1 MKVVNIVGARPNFVK
16 IAPLMHAMEAST
28 KMEAVLVHTG
38 QHYDYN
44 MSESFFKELQ
54 IPEPDVYLNVGS
66 DTHGKQVAK
75 IMKKFDD
82 FCEEY
87 QPDLVVVVGD
97 VNSTMA
103 CSLVATK
110 RHIKVAHIEAGIRSY
125 DRGMPEEVNRIVTD
139 SIADLLLPPSQD
151 AVENLIKEGHT
162 TDQIQLVGNIMI
174 DTLLKNQQ
182 KILASNIL
190 QMLNV
195 LPKEYA
201 LLTLHRPS
209 NVDNTE
215 SLGNIIDALEVIQ
228 ENIHIVFPVH
238 PRTKKKIEE
247 FGLMSRINQMENIV
261 LTEPLG
267 YFDFGKL
274 VYDAKFV
281 MTDSG
286 GIQEETTVYQTP
298 CITIR
303 ENTERPVTVLE
314 GTNELAGADK
324 VKIIDFANQILDG
337 KWKKGIVPELWDGKT
352 AERIVNVFENLK
364 I

>member
-1 MKVVNIVGARPNFVK
+1 MKIANIVGARPNFVK
-16 IAPLMHAMEAST
+16 IAPLMHAMQYSAEF
-28 KMEAVLVHTG
+28 EAVLVHTG

-75 IMKKFDD
+75 IMKKFDE

-125 DRGMPEEVNRIVTD
+125 DRSMPEEVNRIVTD

-151 AVENLIKEGHT
+151 ASENLMKEGHSKE
-162 TDQIQLVGNIMI
+162 QIYLVGNIMI

-182 KILASNIL
+182 KILESNIL
-190 QMLNV
+190 QTLGI
-195 LPKEYA
+195 LPREYA

-209 NVDNTE
+209 NVDDLEN
-215 SLGNIIDALEVIQ
+215 LVNIIDALDVIQ
-228 ENIHIVFPVH
+228 KRIKIVFPVH
-238 PRTKKKIEE
+238 PRTKKKLEE
-247 FGLMSRINQMENIV
+247 FELMSRIKQMSNIK
-261 LTEPLG
+261 LTDPLG

-274 VYDAKFV
+274 VYDAHFV

-286 GIQEETTVYQTP
+286 GIQEETTVYQIP

-303 ENTERPVTVLE
+303 ENTERPVTILE

-324 VKIIDFANQILDG
+324 NKIIGFANQILDG
-337 KWKKGIVPELWDGKT
+337 KWKKGTVPELWDGKT